1 MAKIEIADIHEGMV
15 VEYDLTAG
23 NGQLLFAKGTVI
35 TAQHLKQLMTRNIFE
50 LNSKIEQRVGGAM
63 LSDSAFKKLID
74 FEPPPPVE
82 PALPGATPDA
92 KPPIRNEL
100 GELEV
105 NFDLQRYKSTPKP
118 SGRPL
123 KQKLVRTENPDR
135 TRQYK
140 ESLIALHKANIGRTT
155 SVLERIAH
163 GHTCDVN
170 DIMPIVE
177 NCVTLYITDRNIL
190 MALTTMPCRVDD
202 YLYRHALNTCIMSIG
217 IAVALGYSDRQV
229 VEIGLCALLENVGML
244 LVDKSVSL
252 KGRTSTHEDL
262 LELKKHPDLGARL
275 LKKVVRLPETV
286 PLVAS
291 QAHERED
298 GSGYPAG
305 KRGHL
310 IHPFAKIIQIADVF
324 DTMCNP
330 AGSESAFTANE
341 AMHSILKM
349 TRRGQL
355 LKEYAIAFISYVG
368 LFPVGSFVELSD
380 HRIARVVHA
389 HAREF
394 FKPIVSIISNTQA
407 TLLPDTDILLLDL
420 SSPQCTMEILKA
432 AAADTLGSLD
442 VLYGF

>member
-1 MAKIEIADIHEGMV
+1 V
-15 VEYDLTAG
+15 WPC
-23 NGQLLFAKGTVI
+23 
-35 TAQHLKQLMTRNIFE
+35 
-50 LNSKIEQRVGGAM
+50 AM
-63 LSDSAFKKLID
+63 
-74 FEPPPPVE
+74 
-82 PALPGATPDA
+82 
-92 KPPIRNEL
+92 R
-100 GELEV
+100 
-105 NFDLQRYKSTPKP
+105 
-118 SGRPL
+118 
-123 KQKLVRTENPDR
+123 
-135 TRQYK
+135 
-140 ESLIALHKANIGRTT
+140 
-155 SVLERIAH
+155 

-407 TLLPDTDILLLDL
+407 TLLPDTDILFSAVYNGDPQSRCRRYPRFAGCPVWFLIL
-420 SSPQCTMEILKA
+420 SRKIR
-432 AAADTLGSLD
+432 GSIEMSIARISLSA
-442 VLYGF
+442 LYGMVFGKNHHPGYSHMFGLIDNEPDGINNIINR